1 MMLLLAAP
9 SVDVSHPFLNAILG
23 LVAFTLVMTVGV
35 MYATWYERKIV
46 ARMQYR
52 LGPTR
57 TGPFGLLQPIA
68 DTFKLLTKE
77 DLRPATA
84 DFVAFEAAVFAIFI
98 PALMVFVVVP
108 FTQDWFI
115 SAIPMS
121 LLYILAVS
129 GLSFIGFLLAGWG
142 SDSKYALLG
151 GMRAAAQ
158 LISYEIPLI
167 LALVGVVM
175 VTSTMDVYQMIL
187 YQDEVPLIVW
197 QPLAFAIFLI
207 ASVAE
212 VERPPFDIPT
222 GESEVAGGVFIEYSG
237 IRWSMFQ
244 LSSYVNMY
252 GFALLGA
259 FVFLGG
265 WEWPFGTDVGWGYQ
279 LLLTM
284 VKMSLFIFFYLWI
297 RASVPRLRPDQL
309 MSYAWK
315 VLIPLALYQI
325 VTNGLVIVYDLPD
338 VAFLLFSGLGA
349 AALVYSAVFIVKRGE
364 PRTPLTMVP
373 VRATAKAA
381 PPAPAA
387 GDVAVEGAAT

>member
-1 MMLLLAAP
+1 MLLGAP
-9 SVDVSHPFLNAILG
+9 SIDINNAALNGALG
-23 LVAFTLVMTVGV
+23 LIAFTLVMTVGV

-57 TGPFGLLQPIA
+57 NGPFGLLQPIA
-68 DTFKLLTKE
+68 DTLKLLTKE
-77 DLRPATA
+77 DLRPRSA
-84 DFVAFEAAVFAIFI
+84 DVIAFEAAVFAIFI
-98 PALMVFVVVP
+98 PAFMVFVSVP
-108 FTQDWFI
+108 FTADWYI

-151 GMRAAAQ
+151 GLRAAAQ

-175 VTSTMDVYQMIL
+175 VTATIDVYQMIL
-187 YQDEVPLIVW
+187 YQDTVPLIVW
-197 QPLAFAIFLI
+197 QPLGFMIFLI
-207 ASVAE
+207 ASIAE

-244 LSSYVNMY
+244 LASYVNMY
-252 GFALLGA
+252 AFSLLGA

-265 WEWPFGTDVGWGYQ
+265 WEWPFGRDVGWGYQ
-279 LLLTM
+279 LLLTT
-284 VKMSLFIFFYLWI
+284 VKMGIFIVFFLWV
-297 RASVPRLRPDQL
+297 RASFPRLRVDQL

-315 VLIPLALYQI
+315 VLIPFALLQI
-325 VTNGLVIVYDLPD
+325 FLNGLVLVYDLPD
-338 VAFLLFSGLGA
+338 IFLLATSGAGA
-349 AALVYSAVFIVKRGE
+349 AALVALVYQMVRVE
-364 PRTPLTMVP
+364 PRKPLQMMSVQ
-373 VRATAKAA
+373 ATRS
-381 PPAPAA
+381 
-387 GDVAVEGAAT
+387 VV

>member
-1 MMLLLAAP
+1 MLLAAP
-9 SVDVSHPFLNAILG
+9 AINIDNAFLNAALG

-77 DLRPATA
+77 DLRPASA
-84 DFVAFEAAVFAIFI
+84 DLIAFEAAVFAIFI

-108 FTQDWFI
+108 FTEDWFI
-115 SAIPMS
+115 SGVSMS

-167 LALVGVVM
+167 LALMGVVM
-175 VTSTMDVYQMIL
+175 VTATLDVYQMIL
-187 YQDEVPLIVW
+187 YQDTVPLIVW
-197 QPLAFAIFLI
+197 QPLAFIIFLI

-265 WEWPFGTDVGWGYQ
+265 WEWPFGTDIGWGYQ

-284 VKMSLFIFFYLWI
+284 VKMSLFIFFYLWV

-325 VTNGLVIVYDLPD
+325 VTNGLVITYDLPD
-338 VAFLLFSGLGA
+338 IFFLVFSGAGA
-349 AALVYSAVFIVKRGE
+349 IALAYSAIFIVKRGA
-364 PRTPLTMVP
+364 PRQELTMVP
-373 VRATAKAA
+373 VRATARPAA
-381 PPAPAA
+381 PAPPSEAA
-387 GDVAVEGAAT
+387 AEGAAS

>member
-1 MMLLLAAP
+1 MLLSAPAIDIDQPFVNAA
-9 SVDVSHPFLNAILG
+9 LG
-23 LVAFTLVMTVGV
+23 LIAFTLVMTVGV

-84 DFVAFEAAVFAIFI
+84 DFVAFELAVFLIFV
-98 PALMVFVVVP
+98 PALMVFVAVP
-108 FTQDWFI
+108 FTAGWFI
-115 SAIPMS
+115 SAIPLS
-121 LLYILAVS
+121 LLYIIAVS
-129 GLSFIGFLLAGWG
+129 SLSFIGFLLAGWG

-167 LALVGVVM
+167 LALVGTVM
-175 VTSTMDVYQMIL
+175 VTGTIDVYQMIL
-187 YQDEVPLIVW
+187 YQDTVPLIVW
-197 QPLAFAIFLI
+197 QPLGFMIFLI
-207 ASVAE
+207 ASIAE

-252 GFALLGA
+252 AFALLGA
-259 FVFLGG
+259 FVFVGG
-265 WEWPFGTDVGWGYQ
+265 WEWPFGTDVGWGLQ
-279 LLLTM
+279 LLLTL
-284 VKMSLFIFFYLWI
+284 VKMSLFIVFYLWV
-297 RASVPRLRPDQL
+297 RASFPRLRPDQL

-315 VLIPLALYQI
+315 VLIPFSLAQI
-325 VTNGLVIVYDLPD
+325 FFNGFIIVYDLPD
-338 VAFLLFSGLGA
+338 VAYLISSGLLTAG
-349 AALVYSAVFIVKRGE
+349 LGYSAIFIVRRGE
-364 PRTPLTMVP
+364 PRKPLQMVP
-373 VRATAKAA
+373 VRATARR
-381 PPAPAA
+381 PEPAPAT
-387 GDVAVEGAAT
+387 GGAAS